1 MEFGFGHHLTEDYR
15 GHIEL
20 AQLGEDLGFDF
31 FWLPDQTFFPDPYI
45 MLGLAG
51 QATRQIQIGLA
62 VTNPHTRHPA
72 TSARS
77 IGTLALIAP
86 NRVHIAIGAGNNKE
100 LLSPLG
106 LDGSHAGTKI
116 REMVEIAHGLLAG
129 EKIDY
134 RGKFFKAAGVRLDVP
149 PPYNVPI
156 YIAGRGSY
164 VLQTAGEVADGV
176 IIGAICNR
184 EGITH
189 AIEQVKS
196 GAERANRDISQLR
209 IVSWLTVI
217 LTEDRESA
225 VQNVRK
231 SVAHIIGGAPSEIL
245 ESVGMDSDLILKI
258 KDAYWNEGI
267 PQAAKHV
274 TDECVDTFTIIG
286 DAQILTERIKILQE
300 AGVNQLS
307 INLGDD
313 RVDNFRSRIVKFAE
327 TVFPAFT

>member
-15 GHIEL
+15 GHIGL
-20 AQLGEDLGFDF
+20 AQLGEQLGFDF

-45 MLGLAG
+45 MLGLVG
-51 QATRQIQIGLA
+51 QATQRIQIGLA

-77 IGTLALIAP
+77 IGTLALTAP

-100 LLSPLG
+100 MLTPLG

-116 REMVEIAHGLLAG
+116 REMVEISHGLLSG

-134 RGKFFKAAGVRLDVP
+134 HGKYFKVAGVRLDVP
-149 PPYNVPI
+149 PPGNVPI

-176 IIGAICNR
+176 IIGAICNQK
-184 EGITH
+184 GITH
-189 AIEQVKS
+189 AIDQVKI
-196 GAERANRDISQLR
+196 GAARSNRDISQLR

-217 LTEDRESA
+217 LTKDRASA
-225 VQNVRK
+225 LQQVRR
-231 SVAHIIGGAPSEIL
+231 SVAHIIGGAPNEIL
-245 ESVGMDSDLILKI
+245 QSVGMDDGLARKI
-258 KDAYWNEGI
+258 KDVYWTEGI

-274 TDECVDTFTIIG
+274 TDECVDTFAMVG
-286 DAQILTERIKILQE
+286 DAQMIIERIKTLRD

-313 RVDNFRSRIVKFAE
+313 RVDNFRAQITKFAE
-327 TVFPAFT
+327 SIFPAFA

>member
-15 GHIEL
+15 GHIGL
-20 AQLGEDLGFDF
+20 AQLGEALGFDF

-51 QATRQIQIGLA
+51 QATQRIQIGLA

-77 IGTLALIAP
+77 IGTLALTAP
-86 NRVHIAIGAGNNKE
+86 NRVHIAIGAGNTKE
-100 LLSPLG
+100 MLSPLG

-129 EKIDY
+129 ETIDY
-134 RGKFFKAAGVRLDVP
+134 HGKYFKAAKIRLDVP
-149 PPYNVPI
+149 PPHNVPI

-176 IIGAICNR
+176 VIGAICNR
-184 EGITH
+184 QGIIH
-189 AIEQVKS
+189 AIDQVKI
-196 GAERANRDISQLR
+196 GAARANRDISQLR

-217 LTEDRESA
+217 LTEDRENA
-225 VQNVRK
+225 IQNVRR
-231 SVAHIIGGAPSEIL
+231 SVAHIIGGAPNEIL
-245 ESVGMDSDLILKI
+245 ESVGMDGDLIHKI
-258 KDAYWNEGI
+258 KDVYWNEGI
-267 PQAAKHV
+267 PQAAKYV

-286 DAQILTERIKILQE
+286 DAQMLIERIKTLRE
-300 AGVNQLS
+300 AGVNQIS

-313 RVDNFRSRIVKFAE
+313 RVDNFRSRITQFAE
-327 TVFPAFT
+327 AIFPAFS